1 MWDAEGMNGSE
12 KLTRVP
18 WRNAGGKSEHVDEQE
33 DDSGGPTRRR
43 KPSYRFYP
51 GEEKL
56 IKTKPAILV
65 CQKLGFFGRESPC
78 GIERQTVC
86 SHAVHAKDP
95 CAGKKCDDV
104 DAYRRHVAVVVGD

>member
-1 MWDAEGMNGSE
+1 MVQPGEGNRLMG
-12 KLTRVP
+12 
-18 WRNAGGKSEHVDEQE
+18 
-33 DDSGGPTRRR
+33 
-43 KPSYRFYP
+43 FYP

-56 IKTKPAILV
+56 IKTKPAVLV

-104 DAYRRHVAVVVGD
+104 DAYGRHVAVVVGDQLLRERRAGGSD